1 MTFLTLK
8 QVLIIFLIIWLLKLK
23 LFLLL
28 LNINNLNIYFYLLKN
43 FNSINTTLLNYH
55 LIKFFNF
62 FFKFNFLYFK
72 NFNFVENYNFF
83 NIRKF
88 FSLNNYNFFLF
99 FFIYYF
105 KQVTNS
111 INLFYYCIF
120 NNKFCYFFFNK
131 FIYDCFIFYYLFY
144 DIIILKKYNK
154 FFEIN
159 FKFLKLLNYNNK
171 FKNILNK
178 LQVSFFIVFDVYNSF
193 FFLNFLKKLNLP
205 IIALTPLTISF
216 SFFDYPINT
225 FKNDNLIKL
234 FFYFLLYDIYFLAL
248 LNKQKMFFQNFYRN
262 YNKIYLLSK

>member
-1 MTFLTLK
+1 
-8 QVLIIFLIIWLLKLK
+8 
-23 LFLLL
+23 
-28 LNINNLNIYFYLLKN
+28 
-43 FNSINTTLLNYH
+43 
-55 LIKFFNF
+55 
-62 FFKFNFLYFK
+62 
-72 NFNFVENYNFF
+72 
-83 NIRKF
+83 
-88 FSLNNYNFFLF
+88 
-99 FFIYYF
+99 
-105 KQVTNS
+105 
-111 INLFYYCIF
+111 
-120 NNKFCYFFFNK
+120 
-131 FIYDCFIFYYLFY
+131 
-144 DIIILKKYNK
+144 LKKYNK